1 MGCGLKYSAKGRQD
15 LPIGLRLVRKRVV
28 RAPRKG
34 LSDSQELTSDLVPT
48 EGFYPSFY
56 LPLPLYLLLKII
68 RLSPHSVPLGSCSL
82 IDRITDYQTRAGSH
96 ASLFVV
102 IFVQL
107 NTVF

>member
-56 LPLPLYLLLKII
+56 LPLPL
-68 RLSPHSVPLGSCSL
+68 P
-82 IDRITDYQTRAGSH
+82 
-96 ASLFVV
+96 
-102 IFVQL
+102 
-107 NTVF
+107 